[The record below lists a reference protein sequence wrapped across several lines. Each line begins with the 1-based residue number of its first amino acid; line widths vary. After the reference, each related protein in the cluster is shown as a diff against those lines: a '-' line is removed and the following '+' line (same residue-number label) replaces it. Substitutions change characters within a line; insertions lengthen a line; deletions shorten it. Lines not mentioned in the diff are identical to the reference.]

1 MIVIPSPARNLAFTF
16 FLSIGL
22 LLTAR
27 TLAAAAPSDLG
38 QGLFYCRVHSLPADL
53 PSATTAKSALVLDL
67 RYTMADDTGATA
79 FSAWLGFRT
88 AIVPVFVLVNA
99 DTGPALLHAL
109 AERPAPSGVVALGP
123 PLPAFT
129 PDVPLEISPDTERR
143 AYDAFDHGTA
153 IESLIVEKID
163 KPRYD
168 EASMVKEHVS
178 DSEQP
183 APDDDDDAAAK
194 PDSAKD
200 KPVPPPQLI
209 DLALQRAVQL
219 HRALLALHKIP
230 RA

>member
-1 MIVIPSPARNLAFTF
+1 MTKSFLFLALAFV
-16 FLSIGL
+16 LA
-22 LLTAR
+22 AR
-27 TLAAAAPSDLG
+27 ATWAAAPSDLG
-38 QGLFYCRVHSLPADL
+38 QGLLYCRVHALPADL
-53 PSATTAKSALVLDL
+53 PAANTAKSALVLDL
-67 RYTMADDTGATA
+67 RYTMTDDTGATA

-88 AIVPVFVLVNA
+88 ATYPVFILVNA
-99 DTGPALLHAL
+99 GTGPALLHAL
-109 AERPAPSGVVALGP
+109 AGRPAPSGVVALGP

-129 PDVPLEISPDTERR
+129 PDVPLKISPDTEHR

-153 IESLIVEKID
+153 LESLIVEKID

-168 EASMVKEHVS
+168 EASMVKDHVS

-183 APDDDDDAAAK
+183 APDDEDDAIAK

-200 KPVPPPQLI
+200 KPAPPPQLI

>member
-1 MIVIPSPARNLAFTF
+1 MIVIPSPARNLAFAF

-22 LLTAR
+22 LLAAR
-27 TLAAAAPSDLG
+27 TLVAAAPTDLG
-38 QGLFYCRVHSLPADL
+38 QGLLYCRVHALPADL
-53 PSATTAKSALVLDL
+53 PAASTAKSDLVLDL
-67 RYTMADDTGATA
+67 RYALTDDTGATA

-88 AIVPVFVLVNA
+88 ATHPVFILVNA
-99 DTGPALLHAL
+99 STGPALLHAL

-123 PLPAFT
+123 PLPAFM
-129 PDVPLEISPDTERR
+129 PDVPLKISVTTERR

-153 IESLIVEKID
+153 LDSLIVEKID

-168 EASMVKEHVS
+168 EASMVKDHVS
-178 DSEQP
+178 DSEAP
-183 APDDDDDAAAK
+183 APDDEADAAAK
-194 PDSAKD
+194 PDPAKD
-200 KPVPPPQLI
+200 KPAPPPLI

>member
-1 MIVIPSPARNLAFTF
+1 MTKSFLFPALAFV
-16 FLSIGL
+16 LA
-22 LLTAR
+22 AR
-27 TLAAAAPSDLG
+27 AAWAAAPADLG
-38 QGLFYCRVHSLPADL
+38 QGLLYCRVHALPADL
-53 PSATTAKSALVLDL
+53 PAASTGKSAVVLDL
-67 RYTMADDTGATA
+67 RYTMTDDTGATA

-88 AIVPVFVLVNA
+88 AIHPVFILVNA
-99 DTGPALLHAL
+99 GTGPALLHAL
-109 AERPAPSGVVALGP
+109 AGRPVPSGVVALGP

-129 PDVPLEISPDTERR
+129 PDVPLKISSDTERR
-143 AYDAFDHGTA
+143 AYDALDHGAT

-168 EASMVKEHVS
+168 EASMVKDHVS

-183 APDDDDDAAAK
+183 APGDEDDAAAK

-200 KPVPPPQLI
+200 KPAPPPQLI
-209 DLALQRAVQL
+209 DLALQRAVEL

>member
-1 MIVIPSPARNLAFTF
+1 MIVIPRPARNLAFAF

-22 LLTAR
+22 LLT
-27 TLAAAAPSDLG
+27 TPSTWAAAPSDLG
-38 QGLFYCRVHSLPADL
+38 QGLLYCRVHALPADL
-53 PSATTAKSALVLDL
+53 PAASTGQSALVLDL
-67 RYTMADDTGATA
+67 RYTLADGTGATA

-88 AIVPVFVLVNA
+88 TAHPVFILVNA
-99 DTGPALLHAL
+99 GTGPALLLTL
-109 AERPAPSGVVALGP
+109 AARPLPSGVVALGP

-129 PDVPLEISPDTERR
+129 PDVPLKISPDTERR

-183 APDDDDDAAAK
+183 APDDAEDAAAK

-200 KPVPPPQLI
+200 KPAPPPLI

>member
-1 MIVIPSPARNLAFTF
+1 
-16 FLSIGL
+16 
-22 LLTAR
+22 
-27 TLAAAAPSDLG
+27 
-38 QGLFYCRVHSLPADL
+38 
-53 PSATTAKSALVLDL
+53 
-67 RYTMADDTGATA
+67 MADDTGAAA
-79 FSAWLGFRT
+79 FSAWLGFHT
-88 AIVPVFVLVNA
+88 AAHPVFILVNTS
-99 DTGPALLHAL
+99 TGPALLHTL
-109 AERPAPSGVVALGP
+109 AARPLPSGVVALGP
-123 PLPAFT
+123 PLSAFT
-129 PDVPLEISPDTERR
+129 PDVPLKISPDTERR

-168 EASMVKEHVS
+168 EASMVKDHVS

-183 APDDDDDAAAK
+183 APDDAEDAAAK

-200 KPVPPPQLI
+200 KPAPPPPLI

>member
-1 MIVIPSPARNLAFTF
+1 MIKSFLFPALAFVLAARATF
-16 FLSIGL
+16 
-22 LLTAR
+22 
-27 TLAAAAPSDLG
+27 AAAPSDLG
-38 QGLFYCRVHSLPADL
+38 QGLLYCRVHALPADL
-53 PSATTAKSALVLDL
+53 PAANTGKSALVLDL
-67 RYTMADDTGATA
+67 RYALADDTGATA

-88 AIVPVFVLVNA
+88 AAHPVFILVNA
-99 DTGPALLHAL
+99 GTGPALLHTL
-109 AERPAPSGVVALGP
+109 AARPFPSGVVALGP

-129 PDVPLEISPDTERR
+129 PDVPLKILPNTERR

-168 EASMVKEHVS
+168 EASMVKDHAS
-178 DSEQP
+178 DSAQP
-183 APDDDDDAAAK
+183 ASDDEDAAAK
-194 PDSAKD
+194 PDSAKA
-200 KPVPPPQLI
+200 KPAPPPQLI